1 MTRVGPATPAKADRP
16 RAGRQRSVRG
26 GTARRSAV
34 GLTDAGRT
42 QRGLADQKEVLQ
54 RLETL
59 CRNQEALADMIH
71 EAFAGIEYWFQTMAH
86 RLEWE
91 EAETIH

>member
-16 RAGRQRSVRG
+16 RPGRQRCVRG
-26 GTARRSAV
+26 RTARRSAV
-34 GLTDAGRT
+34 GLTDAVGA
-42 QRGLADQKEVLQ
+42 QHGLADQKEVLQ

-71 EAFAGIEYWFQTMAH
+71 EAFAGVEYWFQTMAH
-86 RLEWE
+86 RLGWE